1 MSDEGRTTRTTRTG
15 GAAIVEALEAHGVEV
30 VFGIPGTHNLEIYR
44 GLARSPA
51 ITHVTPRHEQ
61 GAGYAA
67 DGYARATGR
76 PGVCVTT
83 SGPGLANICAAA
95 ATAQADSVPL
105 LIVAPGVPRGMEGR
119 DVGLLHE
126 VNDQLGMMG
135 AILDVAVR
143 AGSAEEAVAAIG
155 AAFAGWR
162 AGRRRPVYVE
172 VPVDVL
178 AAPWAG
184 EAPVDAALPVVAAP
198 SPEPGA
204 LERAIAALA
213 GARRPAVL
221 LGAGARGAEEVAR
234 TVIEHLGAPTVTTVN
249 AKWML
254 PESHPLSVG
263 ASLRLEP
270 ARRLLEEAD
279 VVLIVGSRVGDA
291 ESWDVAPEP
300 AGTVIRIDLDARAEN
315 KNVRSDVFLHGAA
328 EAVLGALARGL
339 AEARA
344 AGSEADGGL
353 ARAATARAASLATAL
368 QDGGPWRAV
377 NDALRAALPADTI
390 VAGDSAQVSYYG
402 TAHLWPME
410 RPGRFLYPPNFATL
424 GYGLPAAIGA
434 QIGCPGRPVLVLVG
448 DGGFLFSAA
457 ELMTAVE
464 RRLPLA
470 IVVMNNHGY
479 AEIRDGMV
487 GLGFPPLAVDL
498 ETPDFAALSVACGGH
513 GVRVEDLSQV
523 GALAAE
529 ALTRDRP
536 TVIEVDLGPS
546 TR

>member
-1 MSDEGRTTRTTRTG
+1 VSDEAMTRTG
-15 GAAIVEALEAHGVEV
+15 GTAIVEALEAHGVEV
-30 VFGIPGTHNLEIYR
+30 VFGIPGTHNLELYR
-44 GLARSPA
+44 GLARSTA

-126 VNDQLGMMG
+126 VNDQRGMMG

-155 AAFAGWR
+155 ATFAGWR

-178 AAPWAG
+178 AEPWAG
-184 EAPVDAALPVVAAP
+184 EVGVALPVVAVP

-204 LERAIAALA
+204 LERAIAALG

-221 LGAGARGAEEVAR
+221 LGAGARGAEAVAR
-234 TVIEHLGAPTVTTVN
+234 TVVEHLGAPTVTTVN
-249 AKWML
+249 AKGML

-279 VVLIVGSRVGDA
+279 IVLVVGSRVGDA
-291 ESWDVAPEP
+291 ESWDVTPAL
-300 AGTVIRIDLDARAEN
+300 AGTVIRIDLDARAEH

-339 AEARA
+339 AGAGAAGSDGDGPARA
-344 AGSEADGGL
+344 A
-353 ARAATARAASLATAL
+353 AAHAASLATAL

-410 RPGRFLYPPNFATL
+410 RPGSFLYPPNFATL

-464 RRLPLA
+464 RRLPIP

-479 AEIRDGMV
+479 AEIRDGMA

-513 GVRVEDLSQV
+513 GVRVEDVSQV
-523 GALAAE
+523 GTLAAE

-536 TVIEVDLGPS
+536 TVVEVDLGPS
-546 TR
+546 TTR